1 MRDTARVAALRAAL
15 ANAGLEPGEKRARVP
30 LGCESADAALN
41 GGLARGA
48 LHEIF
53 ATTGNETAA
62 TGFAMALA
70 RRLADRK
77 RLLWIR
83 QEFSALEHGE
93 LAATGLLEL
102 GIDPARVL
110 MLCVNDAV
118 DALRAAGDA
127 LSCAGLGAV
136 IIETAGEARILNL
149 VTSRRLTLA
158 AAQHGV
164 TAFLLRFNA
173 KPQASAAETRWH
185 VISAR
190 SPTNN
195 ENWGHPV
202 FETELMRNRD
212 GHSGHWVL
220 EWDCDEGLFRQPGGD
235 RAADR
240 GAVVSAPSDRPA
252 QAAMEGTGRAESARR
267 LRSVA

>member
-1 MRDTARVAALRAAL
+1 MS
-15 ANAGLEPGEKRARVP
+15 ARVP
-30 LGCESADAALN
+30 LGCAPADLALN
-41 GGLARGA
+41 GGIARGA

-53 ATTGNETAA
+53 AAAGNEAAA
-62 TGFAMALA
+62 TGFAVVLAL
-70 RRLADRK
+70 RLAGHK

-83 QEFSALEHGE
+83 QDFSALEHGE

-102 GIDPARVL
+102 GFDPVRVL
-110 MLCVNDAV
+110 VLRVNDAV
-118 DALRAAGDA
+118 DAMRAAGDA
-127 LSCAGLGAV
+127 LSCAALGAV
-136 IIETAGEARILNL
+136 LIEATGEAKILNL

-185 VISAR
+185 VSSAH
-190 SPTNN
+190 SHAKN

-202 FETELMRNRD
+202 FETELMRNRH
-212 GHSGHWVL
+212 GHTGHWVL
-220 EWDCDEGLFRQPGGD
+220 EWNCDEGLFRELGDD

-240 GAVVSAPSDRPA
+240 GVVVSAPSDRPA
-252 QAAMEGTGRAESARR
+252 AAAMEGTRRAESAKR